1 MKKFDKIIHC
11 CPSCNSSN
19 TPNFLKYHHKFNI
32 DYCKCNDCDLVFQNP
47 TYSKES
53 WIQFYVEE
61 YREVY
66 ESQKIPS
73 EFVLNRQVQRSLV
86 YENLIKEVVNNNM
99 SSHLDIGSSAGVFLE
114 KIKVA
119 FNIKT
124 SIGIEPG
131 FEYGKLAKQNF
142 QIFKTIDEV
151 LGLGKK
157 FDLITLCHVLEHI
170 PDLRT
175 FLQNTNTIL
184 NDNGYLFI
192 EVPNMNSRINSLE
205 LAHPICFNFY
215 SIDKLLKSEGFKIV
229 KIWFHGLPSESRT
242 DSKKYM
248 ALIAVKE
255 NTKLAETTLHRSKLR
270 INEVLWDS
278 TYSTSIFKHYFK
290 FIRFRIEIF
299 IGIRQIR
306 ENYD

>member
-1 MKKFDKIIHC
+1 MIKKFDKKIHS
-11 CPSCNSSN
+11 CPSCNTSN
-19 TPNFLKYHHKFNI
+19 TKIFLKYHHKVDI
-32 DYCKCNDCDLVFQNP
+32 DYCKCDDCDLVFQNP

-61 YREVY
+61 YREIY

-73 EFVLNRQVQRSLV
+73 YFVLNRQIQRSLV
-86 YENLIKEVVNNNM
+86 YENLIKEVVKNNI

-114 KIKVA
+114 KIKFA
-119 FNIKT
+119 FNLKA

-131 FEYGKLAKQNF
+131 FEYSKIAKQNF
-142 QIFKTIDEV
+142 QIFRTIDEV
-151 LGLGKK
+151 LDKK
-157 FDLITLCHVLEHI
+157 FDLITMCHVLEHI
-170 PDLRT
+170 PDPRT
-175 FLQNTNTIL
+175 ILQIINTIL
-184 NDNGYLFI
+184 VDNGYLFI

-215 SIDKLLKSEGFKIV
+215 SIKKLLKSEGFKIV
-229 KIWFHGLPSESRT
+229 KIWFHGLPSESRIE
-242 DSKKYM
+242 SQKYM

-255 NTKLAETTLHRSKLR
+255 NTKLAETTLHPSRLR
-270 INEVLWDS
+270 MNEILWDS

-290 FIRFRIEIF
+290 YVKYRIEIF
-299 IGIRQIR
+299 MGIRQIR